1 MVLPVMNRPPPGWPQ
16 EMIRCDGRRGLT
28 SYGAGSMSR
37 SRQRRGGIMV
47 VRPFAAAALGVTAAL
62 LPVVAP
68 AQSRPNEKLVERAHR
83 AGEIIAELVKEPDH
97 SPPQSLLDRATCV
110 AAVPKV
116 VQAGLGFGGKAGF
129 GLASCRAPAGWSLP
143 TFVGLKGGTIGLQ
156 IGGQAADVV
165 LVFLNRDAPR
175 LIASSSFDLGGQ
187 ASVAA
192 GPVGRNLSAETDYK
206 LSAEIYSYSKT
217 KGRFAG
223 INLAGTKWEI
233 DSKANLAAY
242 GEARSGDVRGLLTTG
257 GTGGPALVQP
267 FLKSLQQHIGPPKP

>member
-1 MVLPVMNRPPPGWPQ
+1 
-16 EMIRCDGRRGLT
+16 
-28 SYGAGSMSR
+28 
-37 SRQRRGGIMV
+37 MV
-47 VRPFAAAALGVTAAL
+47 VRPLAAAVLGVLAV

-68 AQSRPNEKLVERAHR
+68 AQSRPNEKLAERAKR

-116 VQAGLGFGGKAGF
+116 VQAGLGFGGKVGF
-129 GLASCRAPAGWSLP
+129 GLASCRTPAGWSLP

-175 LIASSSFDLGGQ
+175 LIGSSSFDLGGQ

-206 LSAEIYSYSKT
+206 LSAEIYTYSKT
-217 KGRFAG
+217 KGLFAG

-233 DSKANLAAY
+233 DSKANHAVY
-242 GEARSGDVRGLLTTG
+242 GEARARDVRGLLTTG
-257 GTGGPALVQP
+257 GNGGPPFVQP
-267 FLKSLQQHIGPPKP
+267 FLTSLQLHIGPPKP